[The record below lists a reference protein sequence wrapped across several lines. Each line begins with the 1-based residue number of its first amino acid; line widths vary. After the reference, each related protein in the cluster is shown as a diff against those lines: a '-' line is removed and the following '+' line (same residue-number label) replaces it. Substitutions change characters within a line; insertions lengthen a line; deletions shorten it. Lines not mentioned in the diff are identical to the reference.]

1 MKKYRTQEEFLA
13 EVKNRVFSSGES
25 IDITEFDLTTEA
37 KIEVAGDINARNI
50 DAQDIFAGGNIN
62 ARNIFAWNISAGGNI
77 NAWNINAAVN
87 INAWNISAGGNINAW
102 SINAAGEIAVKG
114 DIDIRSNISAWLI
127 IARNIKT
134 PEAGAVT
141 ETSN

>member
-1 MKKYRTQEEFLA
+1 MKKYRTQKEF
-13 EVKNRVFSSGES
+13 EKGIKNGVFSSGES
-25 IDITEFDLTTEA
+25 IDITGFDLTTEA
-37 KIEVAGDINARNI
+37 KIEVARDINARNI

-77 NAWNINAAVN
+77 NIWNINAQN
-87 INAWNISAGGNINAW
+87 INAQNINTT
-102 SINAAGEIAVKG
+102 GEITVKG
-114 DIDIRSNISAWLI
+114 DINIRGNISAWLI

-134 PEAGAVT
+134 SGAGA

>member
-1 MKKYRTQEEFLA
+1 MKKYRTQKEF
-13 EVKNRVFSSGES
+13 EKGINNGVFSSGES
-25 IDITEFDLTTEA
+25 IDITGFDLTTEA
-37 KIEVAGDINARNI
+37 KIEVARDINARNI

-77 NAWNINAAVN
+77 NIWNINAQN
-87 INAWNISAGGNINAW
+87 INAQNINT
-102 SINAAGEIAVKG
+102 AGEITVKG
-114 DIDIRSNISAWLI
+114 DINIRGNISAWLI

-134 PEAGAVT
+134 SGARA

>member
-37 KIEVAGDINARNI
+37 KIEVTGDINARNI

-77 NAWNINAAVN
+77 NAWNINAQN
-87 INAWNISAGGNINAW
+87 INAQDINTT
-102 SINAAGEIAVKG
+102 GEIAVKG
-114 DIDIRSNISAWLI
+114 DINIRGNISAWLI
-127 IARNIKT
+127 IARNIET
-134 PEAGAVT
+134 SGAGAGT

>member
-1 MKKYRTQEEFLA
+1 MKKYRTQVEF
-13 EVKNRVFSSGES
+13 EKGIKNRVFFSGES
-25 IDITEFDLTTEA
+25 IDITEFDLTIEV
-37 KIEVAGDINARNI
+37 KIEVTGDINARNI

-77 NAWNINAAVN
+77 NAWNINAQN
-87 INAWNISAGGNINAW
+87 INAQN
-102 SINAAGEIAVKG
+102 INAAGKITVKG
-114 DIDIRSNISAWLI
+114 DINIKGNISAWLI

-134 PEAGAVT
+134 SEAGT